1 MRYNI
6 TINNDNNLQPAN
18 DENEDKR
25 TGDPQTGSLHVDL
38 VVYLYQRVVI
48 QFVDHLFVYLHFHH
62 LLVAIFVIIY
72 RNVASKAKQKKF
84 MK

>member
-25 TGDPQTGSLHVDL
+25 TGDPQTGSQHVDTNTPPGPHAT
-38 VVYLYQRVVI
+38 I